1 MPIGAVSPMAD
12 ATAAQI
18 GLAIGIGAG
27 KVAKAIARTI
37 ARTIAKT
44 IAKTIT
50 SHAAGAVVQTAVQAG
65 WVWAE
70 IFFPSGGIGIDAQG
84 QIIWDE
90 ILG

>member
-37 ARTIAKT
+37 ART